1 MAMSKTFYKHFRYDE
16 SVMQSKTVNN
26 IVTPKGNQI
35 DKTFRVDSREDLNYI
50 TGYIQACKDRG
61 AKVVFKDNNLTEA
74 LPV

>member
-1 MAMSKTFYKHFRYDE
+1 MSTLKVVT
-16 SVMQSKTVNN
+16 

-61 AKVVFKDNNLTEA
+61 AEVAFKDNNLTEV